1 MSKKIEDPGPPD
13 PLAPSAQE
21 SSAPRAEHPVE
32 EWLSWTER
40 LRALAQNGSA
50 YTVDPYDRERYQ
62 ELNDLAQKMQAA
74 ALGVAPSLIADRFEL
89 HGGYPTPKV
98 EVRAGVLDGDR
109 ILLVQEESD
118 RRWALPGGWADQQV
132 SPAGNAEKEV
142 AEETG
147 LTVTAVKLVAV
158 RDHRADTYRPK
169 RLEHVFRLLFLCERQ
184 SGELQTSLE
193 TVNVDYFPVTALPPL
208 SVGRTA
214 QLDIELLL
222 QHSQNRG
229 LPAWFD

>member
-1 MSKKIEDPGPPD
+1 MSKELEDAGSTPD
-13 PLAPSAQE
+13 
-21 SSAPRAEHPVE
+21 RAHQRSETAAE
-32 EWLSWTER
+32 QWLRWTER
-40 LRALAQNGSA
+40 LRALAQNGAA
-50 YTVDPYDRERYQ
+50 YTLDPYDQERYA
-62 ELNDLAQKMQAA
+62 ELNDLALQMQAA
-74 ALGVAPSLIADRFEL
+74 ALGVAPSAVADRFEL
-89 HGGYPTPKV
+89 HGGYPTPKI

-109 ILLVQEESD
+109 VLLVQEESD

-193 TVNVDYFPVTALPPL
+193 TVNVDYFPVAALPPL
-208 SVGRTA
+208 SAGRTA
-214 QLDIELLL
+214 PLDIELLVK
-222 QHSQNRG
+222 HSQNPG